1 MKTADVEAECAI
13 AGQIGGERVAD
24 FGSSD
29 CGCESHLV
37 YREERDVLVDAV
49 EQAHRDARE

>member
-1 MKTADVEAECAI
+1 VKTADVEAECAI